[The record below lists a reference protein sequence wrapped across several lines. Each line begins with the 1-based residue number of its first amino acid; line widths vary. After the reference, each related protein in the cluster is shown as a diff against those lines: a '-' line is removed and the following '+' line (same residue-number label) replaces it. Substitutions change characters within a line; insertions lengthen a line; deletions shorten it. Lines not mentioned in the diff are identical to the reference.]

1 VYEIKVG
8 DIVKYSLSPLG
19 SPLYGIVIDE
29 EWSSPFHL
37 KRYTVKWFNGAFGRG
52 PLGYR
57 ISNLIKVSDGP

>member
-29 EWSSPFHL
+29 EITGAFH

-52 PLGYR
+52 PLGYT